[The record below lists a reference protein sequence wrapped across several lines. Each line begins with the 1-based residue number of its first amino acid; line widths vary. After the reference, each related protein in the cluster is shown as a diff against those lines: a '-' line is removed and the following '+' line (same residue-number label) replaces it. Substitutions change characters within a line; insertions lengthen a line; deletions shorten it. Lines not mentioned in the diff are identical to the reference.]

1 MKLEF
6 NNDELR
12 PLVDAVVSE
21 VIARVERA
29 EFSGKLALPEAEA
42 AAALGLAKHQ
52 LRDCRRRGEL
62 TGSKVGK
69 QVVYAIEELR
79 AFITRQRIT

>member
-29 EFSGKLALPEAEA
+29 EFSGKLAFQEAEA
-42 AAALGLAKHQ
+42 AAALDLPKHQ
-52 LRDCRRRGEL
+52 LRDRRRRGEL